1 MFQFS
6 STLIFFLSIKAALSA
21 VEPAPIVVQTTGN
34 FSGVDGAWSTFKFA
48 VGTPPQ
54 NCELLPSTQ
63 NPDSWVV
70 LDVACTT
77 QGSKNC
83 SDSRGGTFSYQDSS
97 TWSNKSIYGLGAEAN
112 LGYTKEN
119 GFNGFYGWDNVA
131 LTTPEGAKTTVNHT
145 VVAGIVTND
154 SYLGA
159 LGLANRPVVWEDH
172 SDSASSLISIL
183 KERGLVP
190 NLSYG
195 YTAGAS
201 YKKAPGSLTIG
212 GYDTSRLTPNDVSFA
227 FGPLPAR
234 QLLVSIQAISV
245 TNSKAQ
251 SDLLTQGIT
260 ALIDSTIPHI
270 WLPELACKAFEAAF
284 GIQHDPIKNLYL
296 VSNDQHDAMVKQD
309 AKVTFQL
316 GTSLNGGNVIKIT
329 LPYASFDLEAEPPF
343 VQSQTRYF
351 PLRRAKDETQYTL
364 GRAFLQ
370 EAFII
375 VDYDHSKF
383 SVSQAQYTQGTPSHI
398 VVTSAEGS
406 TNTTTTD
413 STSGTPPLTKT
424 SSGKAGGIGTG
435 AIAGIAAAIVIL
447 VLLGI
452 SYCLWKFRFKKPWQD
467 KKSKNLE
474 AEAELEGD
482 SERKGVHEVFSK
494 RRLSEASVRE
504 TEKGAKI
511 DTKEVPRTPPA
522 ELEGG
527 GPSGGLPNRT
537 MSMENN
543 GRAELPSPDPFR
555 PHELESPGLVAMRSE
570 LSTPEPPSELST
582 SDRNLV
588 AEFPSPDMAHELS
601 TSNRDSRIRPSSYRN
616 NSLDS
621 DIISPQDSASIRPG
635 LQDRKGSQDT
645 IPTPSSPTPQRPS
658 LRFGPGPR
666 RHSGLQ
672 RPNHI
677 RLHSSSSHDTFETRF
692 NEFSTPPGGNT
703 PSLPPPQP
711 LEPYGARSNSFKFT
725 HGSASPL
732 ASPPLGSQPSP
743 SLSALNSPTLA
754 LSGPRF
760 PDQEPQ
766 TPNLE
771 LSSTSTERE
780 PLMNQSPGFRN
791 TRFAEDLTGDPETM
805 TREQSERERRDE
817 AEKGRVKTEVERY
830 EDRARRE
837 GK

>member
-1 MFQFS
+1 MFQFF
-6 STLIFFLSIKAALSA
+6 STLIFLLSIRAARSA
-21 VEPAPIVVQTTGN
+21 VEPAPIVLQTTGH
-34 FSGVDGAWSTFKFA
+34 FSGIDGAWSTFKFA

-54 NCELLPSTQ
+54 NFELLPSTQ
-63 NPDSWVV
+63 IPESWVV
-70 LDVACTT
+70 LDIACTS

-97 TWSNKSIYGLGAEAN
+97 TWSNKSIYALGAEAN
-112 LGYTKEN
+112 LGYTDQN
-119 GFNGFYGWDNVA
+119 GFFGWDNVA

-159 LGLANRPVVWEDH
+159 LGLAQRPVVWEDH
-172 SDSASSLISIL
+172 SDSAPSLISIL
-183 KERGLVP
+183 KEKSLIP

-201 YKKAPGSLTIG
+201 YKSAPASLTIG
-212 GYDTSRLTPNDVSFA
+212 GYDTSRFTPNDVSFA

-260 ALIDSTIPHI
+260 ALIDSTVPHI

-284 GIQHDPIKNLYL
+284 GIKHDPIKNLYL
-296 VSNDQHDAMVKQD
+296 VDNDQHNAMVKQD

-316 GTSLNGGNVIKIT
+316 GTSLNGGAVVKIT
-329 LPYASFDLEAEPPF
+329 LPYASFDLEAAPPF
-343 VQSQTRYF
+343 VKSQTRYF

-364 GRAFLQ
+364 GRVFLQ
-370 EAFII
+370 EAFIV

-383 SVSQAQYTQGTPSHI
+383 SVSQALYTQGAPSHI

-424 SSGKAGGIGTG
+424 SSGKAGGLGTG
-435 AIAGIAAAIVIL
+435 AIAGIAAAIV
-447 VLLGI
+447 VLLLLAT
-452 SYCLWKFRFKKPWQD
+452 SYCLWRFRFKKNPRD
-467 KKSKNLE
+467 RKVKAK
-474 AEAELEGD
+474 ADAELED
-482 SERKGVHEVFSK
+482 TSEPKGVQEAFNK
-494 RRLSEASVRE
+494 RRLSGESVRE
-504 TEKGAKI
+504 TKEAAKI
-511 DTKEVPRTPPA
+511 HTEEVSRNPPA

-527 GPSGGLPNRT
+527 GPSGRLSNRT
-537 MSMENN
+537 MSMETI
-543 GRAELPSPDPFR
+543 GRAELPSPDPFK
-555 PHELESPGLVAMRSE
+555 PHELESIGIMRSE

-588 AEFPSPDMAHELS
+588 AEFPSPDMVHELS
-601 TSNRDSRIRPSSYRN
+601 TSNRDSRIRPTSYRN
-616 NSLDS
+616 NSVES
-621 DIISPQDSASIRPG
+621 DIISPQDSASIRPN
-635 LQDRKGSQDT
+635 LHDRKNSQDT
-645 IPTPSSPTPQRPS
+645 IPTPTSPTQQRPS

-666 RHSGLQ
+666 RHSGQ

-711 LEPYGARSNSFKFT
+711 LEPYGARSNSFRFA

-743 SLSALNSPTLA
+743 SLSAFNSPTLA
-754 LSGPRF
+754 STGPRF

-771 LSSTSTERE
+771 LSSISTERE
-780 PLMNQSPGFRN
+780 PLMNQSPGFRS

-805 TREQSERERRDE
+805 TREESERERRDE
-817 AEKGRVKTEVERY
+817 AEKGRVKTEVEKF